1 MVTPPCA
8 RDGYGVDFLN
18 LERMKI
24 SEVKITDI
32 IQDDKNLNKGTADGK
47 AMITKSLQKFGA
59 GRSILLDKNNRI
71 IAGNKTHENAEEIGM
86 EDVIVVESDGSKLV
100 AVKRTDID
108 LDSKEGR
115 EMALAD
121 NATVK
126 VDLSWD
132 DDAMREVSE
141 TWGID
146 TEEWGVEL
154 DGATTDNPYTMKVES
169 PVYEIT
175 GDCPS
180 VSELFDCEKA
190 DELLHNIPDNIDA
203 EIRDFLRLAAMRHV
217 IFDYG
222 KIAAYYAHAPK
233 SVQTLMEES
242 ALVIIDFNKAI
253 EGGYVELREDI
264 RQLMRGDVFND

>member
-47 AMITKSLQKFGA
+47 AMITKSLQRFGA

-154 DGATTDNPYTMKVES
+154 ETNITES
-169 PVYEIT
+169 PK
-175 GDCPS
+175 D
-180 VSELFDCEKA
+180 VSEKFDFEYKLEINCINEREQEKLYN
-190 DELLHNIPDNIDA
+190 EMQERGYECRLL
-203 EIRDFLRLAAMRHV
+203 
-217 IFDYG
+217 
-222 KIAAYYAHAPK
+222 
-233 SVQTLMEES
+233 TL
-242 ALVIIDFNKAI
+242 
-253 EGGYVELREDI
+253 
-264 RQLMRGDVFND
+264 

>member
-1 MVTPPCA
+1 
-8 RDGYGVDFLN
+8 
-18 LERMKI
+18 MKI

-154 DGATTDNPYTMKVES
+154 ETNITEPPKDISENFDFEYKLEINCNNECEQEKLYNEMQERG
-169 PVYEIT
+169 YE
-175 GDCPS
+175 CR
-180 VSELFDCEKA
+180 
-190 DELLHNIPDNIDA
+190 LL
-203 EIRDFLRLAAMRHV
+203 
-217 IFDYG
+217 
-222 KIAAYYAHAPK
+222 
-233 SVQTLMEES
+233 TL
-242 ALVIIDFNKAI
+242 
-253 EGGYVELREDI
+253 
-264 RQLMRGDVFND
+264 

>member
-1 MVTPPCA
+1 
-8 RDGYGVDFLN
+8 
-18 LERMKI
+18 MKI

-86 EDVIVVESDGSKLV
+86 KDVIVVESDGTKLV

-141 TWGID
+141 AWGID
-146 TEEWGVEL
+146 TEEWGV
-154 DGATTDNPYTMKVES
+154 DNFSQMDIGDFFDDEQENPKDKDIKLQIIIPQTM
-169 PVYEIT
+169 
-175 GDCPS
+175 G
-180 VSELFDCEKA
+180 EKA
-190 DELLHNIPDNIDA
+190 E
-203 EIRDFLRLAAMRHV
+203 EIRMV
-217 IFDYG
+217 ITDALTPYNG
-222 KIAAYYAHAPK
+222 IKI
-233 SVQTLMEES
+233 Q
-242 ALVIIDFNKAI
+242 
-253 EGGYVELREDI
+253 
-264 RQLMRGDVFND
+264 

>member
-1 MVTPPCA
+1 M
-8 RDGYGVDFLN
+8 DFLN

-47 AMITKSLQKFGA
+47 AMITKSLQRFGA

-146 TEEWGVEL
+146 TEEWGISNDDDDILSDGYSQKIGQVIYEPKQTNHKIRDLYYDDSLRFNEVIDKIQNEELRAMLKLRAAWFVDFDFSKIADYYAYQATEDEQRAFEALGLVLLDL
-154 DGATTDNPYTMKVES
+154 DGLIENGYSDIIK
-169 PVYEIT
+169 
-175 GDCPS
+175 
-180 VSELFDCEKA
+180 
-190 DELLHNIPDNIDA
+190 
-203 EIRDFLRLAAMRHV
+203 DFENERNH
-217 IFDYG
+217 
-222 KIAAYYAHAPK
+222 
-233 SVQTLMEES
+233 
-242 ALVIIDFNKAI
+242 
-253 EGGYVELREDI
+253 
-264 RQLMRGDVFND
+264 

>member
-18 LERMKI
+18 LESMKI

-126 VDLSWD
+126 VDLQWD
-132 DDAMREVSE
+132 
-141 TWGID
+141 
-146 TEEWGVEL
+146 EEQL
-154 DGATTDNPYTMKVES
+154 Q
-169 PVYEIT
+169 
-175 GDCPS
+175 S
-180 VSELFDCEKA
+180 VSEDLGIVL
-190 DELLHNIPDNIDA
+190 DEWGIEWEEDEPQGVGASATKDGFNYQEQFGVIVICDSEEEQESIYN
-203 EIRDFLRLAAMRHV
+203 RLT
-217 IFDYG
+217 G
-222 KIAAYYAHAPK
+222 
-233 SVQTLMEES
+233 
-242 ALVIIDFNKAI
+242 
-253 EGGYVELREDI
+253 EGLSCRV
-264 RQLMRGDVFND
+264 VCV

>member
-1 MVTPPCA
+1 MPPCA

-132 DDAMREVSE
+132 DDAMRGVSE

-154 DGATTDNPYTMKVES
+154 DEKKATELLSELEFTDTY
-169 PVYEIT
+169 YEPDEKPNLRLK
-175 GDCPS
+175 DCIDT
-180 VSELFDCEKA
+180 ELFDKKMQFVESLDLP
-190 DELLHNIPDNIDA
+190 DEMKETLRILAYRFIQIDFENVA
-203 EIRDFLRLAAMRHV
+203 N
-217 IFDYG
+217 
-222 KIAAYYAHAPK
+222 YYAFNA
-233 SVQTLMEES
+233 TEEEK
-242 ALVIIDFNKAI
+242 KAI
-253 EGGYVELREDI
+253 ERLRLVLVDGGLDGFIEDDLLKVL
-264 RQLMRGDVFND
+264 QDD